1 MRHKLIDHL
10 VGLLRQL
17 VVRQRIQ
24 RMSDSLNV
32 LDEDVVA
39 RNHDFRRVK
48 LLLLLL
54 QTGRC
59 LQQSCSVLPR
69 CNFRLSIIVQLKIR
83 LQDRLTSLLA
93 DPLSWLDA
101 ICEPGWL
108 LARVGALGSQ
118 SDLLNWFILRD
129 CLAEELPFGRLGRS
143 LLHNFTSFN
152 AWVRHSFR
160 RKQCFIHDL
169 VDCVPS
175 KVLVVEFAIL
185 GWENSYKFTPALVF
199 LARFGYDVSEFYLRT
214 SQMRFEGVLLVI
226 LRVVLH

>member
-32 LDEDVVA
+32 LDEDIVA
-39 RNHDFRRVK
+39 RNYDFRRVK

-93 DPLSWLDA
+93 DPLS
-101 ICEPGWL
+101 
-108 LARVGALGSQ
+108 
-118 SDLLNWFILRD
+118 
-129 CLAEELPFGRLGRS
+129 
-143 LLHNFTSFN
+143 
-152 AWVRHSFR
+152 
-160 RKQCFIHDL
+160 
-169 VDCVPS
+169 
-175 KVLVVEFAIL
+175 
-185 GWENSYKFTPALVF
+185 
-199 LARFGYDVSEFYLRT
+199 
-214 SQMRFEGVLLVI
+214 
-226 LRVVLH
+226 